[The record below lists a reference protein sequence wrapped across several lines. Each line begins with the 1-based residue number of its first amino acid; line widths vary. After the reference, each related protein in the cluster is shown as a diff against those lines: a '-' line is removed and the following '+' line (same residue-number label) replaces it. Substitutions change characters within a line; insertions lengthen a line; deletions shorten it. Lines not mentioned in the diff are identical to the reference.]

1 MKLHAQQ
8 RINPVPNYP
17 PNSPQKKLKHTRKS
31 NKSPSNYNLCDTV
44 PCGVILKIPINMC
57 GVVARIREVIPH

>member
-17 PNSPQKKLKHTRKS
+17 PNSAQKKLKHTRKS
-31 NKSPSNYNLCDTV
+31 NKSLSNYNLCDTGKKNTRDNSAQLV
-44 PCGVILKIPINMC
+44 VEKDIKI
-57 GVVARIREVIPH
+57 HH